1 MELVNSYGGSIVE
14 KVATLSPYLVT
25 TYNTLQK
32 KVVSRSYVKLQNMH
46 NSLRFVHDGYTA
58 VLFEVKGK
66 LALVDYLPKTRLVA
80 AIINTTTT

>member
-1 MELVNSYGGSIVE
+1 MNSHGGSIVE

-46 NSLRFVHDGYTA
+46 NSLRFVHDGNTA

>member
-1 MELVNSYGGSIVE
+1 MNSYGDSIVE

-25 TYNTLQK
+25 IYNTLQQ
-32 KVVSRSYVKLQNMH
+32 KVVSRSYVKLQNIH
-46 NSLRFVHDGYTA
+46 NSLRIVHDGYTT

-66 LALVDYLPKTRLVA
+66 LGLVDYLPKTRLVA